1 MRMTMKGADENGEVV
16 FFSKGSDRGVMESRL
31 EATANVEAE
40 ADVDKVGEIVDQ
52 VSSSSSWGSPDLAM
66 AMLRARSVEADTGAG
81 GGCSYVWSIARLLHR
96 MALSVDECLWLN
108 EQGNQLTVVPEL
120 KGGEAGA
127 AAPER

>member
-1 MRMTMKGADENGEVV
+1 MVLAEEEAGVLLAG
-16 FFSKGSDRGVMESRL
+16 GRG
-31 EATANVEAE
+31 VEAE

-96 MALSVDECLWLN
+96 KALSVDACRWLN
-108 EQGNQLTVVPEL
+108 EQGNQLTVVVAPES

-127 AAPER
+127 AALER